1 MSEFL
6 ISVTPQNIYSMC
18 TRIESVI
25 PFLPH
30 LVLEMVSLVAIAANK
45 NRGNLALNRE
55 LDKFS
60 IF

>member
-1 MSEFL
+1 MNCMFYCD
-6 ISVTPQNIYSMC
+6 SVTAAQIFPPPY
-18 TRIESVI
+18 
-25 PFLPH
+25 FLPH

-60 IF
+60 IL

>member
-1 MSEFL
+1 MF
-6 ISVTPQNIYSMC
+6 NK
-18 TRIESVI
+18 
-25 PFLPH
+25 